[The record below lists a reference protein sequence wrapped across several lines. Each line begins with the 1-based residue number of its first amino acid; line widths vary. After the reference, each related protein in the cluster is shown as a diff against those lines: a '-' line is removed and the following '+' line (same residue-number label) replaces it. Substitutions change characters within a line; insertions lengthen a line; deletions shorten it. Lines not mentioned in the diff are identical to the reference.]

1 MSNMNNTLN
10 RINNRLYT
18 VEEKISKLGE
28 VTIEIIQNESD
39 TKSKNL
45 L

>member
-10 RINNRLYT
+10 RINNRL

-28 VTIEIIQNESD
+28 VTIEIIQNEAS